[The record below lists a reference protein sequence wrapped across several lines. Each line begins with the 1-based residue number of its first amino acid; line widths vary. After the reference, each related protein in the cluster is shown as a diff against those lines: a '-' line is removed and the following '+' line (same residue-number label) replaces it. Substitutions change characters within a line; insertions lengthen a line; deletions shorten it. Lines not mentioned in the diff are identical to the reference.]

1 MERKKMC
8 LSVTCLIFLLS
19 AKSQHVT
26 KTSPEIKF
34 QSNLQSGLLVGQKD
48 SKSAL
53 SVNVVN
59 GIKSS
64 TWFGG
69 IGVGIDYYGLKRSIP
84 LFLNIQ
90 KDISAKSNTWFWFAD
105 AGYNFPWLMNNEKMK
120 FVEKYKAVGGLFYEA
135 GAGYKF
141 TIFNKTRIGLS
152 AGYSY
157 KQLKEKYTYPCV
169 WCEFNIP
176 PDQTNNYEYR
186 RIAIKFN
193 WWLL

>member
-1 MERKKMC
+1 MKRKRIY
-8 LSVTCLIFLLS
+8 LTVTCLLFLLS
-19 AKSQHVT
+19 AKSQHIT

-53 SVNVVN
+53 SVNAVN

-84 LFLNIQ
+84 LFLDIQ

-120 FVEKYKAVGGLFYEA
+120 FVER
-135 GAGYKF
+135 
-141 TIFNKTRIGLS
+141 T
-152 AGYSY
+152 
-157 KQLKEKYTYPCV
+157 KQLEACFMKQVQDINLPFLTKHLLV
-169 WCEFNIP
+169 SALDIP
-176 PDQTNNYEYR
+176 INN
-186 RIAIKFN
+186 
-193 WWLL
+193 

>member
-1 MERKKMC
+1 MEIKKMC
-8 LSVTCLIFLLS
+8 LLVTCLLFLLS
-19 AKSQHVT
+19 AKSQHIT
-26 KTSPEIKF
+26 KTSAAIKF
-34 QSNLQSGLLVGQKD
+34 QSNLQSGILIGQKG
-48 SKSAL
+48 SKPAL
-53 SVNVVN
+53 SVNAVN
-59 GIKSS
+59 GIKYS

-84 LFLNIQ
+84 LFLDIQ
-90 KDISAKSNTWFWFAD
+90 KDISAKFNSWFWFAD

-176 PDQTNNYEYR
+176 PDQTNKYQYR